1 MGRIGRRILM
11 EKRLEEMAA
20 IMNEKGKEINDKA
33 LPPLDPEGKEVAKHK
48 RETFDIIDTPV
59 DPLR

>member
-33 LPPLDPEGKEVAKHK
+33 LPPLDPEGKEVAKYK

>member
-1 MGRIGRRILM
+1 M
-11 EKRLEEMAA
+11 EKRLEEMSA

-33 LPPLDPEGKEVAKHK
+33 LPPLDQEGKEVAKHK